1 MSFLNIKSVLASV
14 CAMALASNLM
24 AAGPSTKK
32 GDSNQDGKIDNAD
45 AILIAKHII
54 GEELLQDQALLN
66 ADYNNDGKINI
77 VDIIQTLKNGSQQLE
92 QGSDEAEH
100 PSIAD
105 APIRR
110 DNNE

>member
-24 AAGPSTKK
+24 AADEPSTKK
-32 GDSNQDGKIDNAD
+32 GDANLDGTVSAEDVELIAQHILGEKTLTGQALANANVDGKDGVNVADILMILKQNPKIDFG
-45 AILIAKHII
+45 K
-54 GEELLQDQALLN
+54 GE
-66 ADYNNDGKINI
+66 GP
-77 VDIIQTLKNGSQQLE
+77 TS
-92 QGSDEAEH
+92 
-100 PSIAD
+100 AD